1 MNNLLWVLQ
10 VFLAVVFALHG
21 WIYVAWPPFAAA
33 MIEKRQRDGK
43 PLGLPPSLR
52 TFIGVC
58 ELLAAVGLILPGLT
72 GILPWL
78 TALASA
84 GLIIVMLG
92 AVMFHLSRRETNTA
106 VIGLVLVVL
115 CVLVVYGRVA
125 IVPL

>member
-10 VFLAVVFALHG
+10 IFLAIVFAVHG
-21 WIYVAWPPFAAA
+21 WIYVTWPPSAAA
-33 MIEKRQRDGK
+33 MIEKRNNGK
-43 PLGLPPSLR
+43 SLGLPSSLR

-58 ELLAAVGLILPGLT
+58 ELLAAVGLILPGLM

-78 TALASA
+78 TALAST

-92 AVMFHLSRRETNTA
+92 AMVFHLSRRETSTA
-106 VIGLVLVVL
+106 VISLVLVVL

>member
-10 VFLAVVFALHG
+10 IFLAIVFALHG
-21 WIYVAWPPFAAA
+21 WIYVTWPPSAAA
-33 MIEKRQRDGK
+33 MIEKRNNGK
-43 PLGLPPSLR
+43 SLGLPSSLR

-58 ELLAAVGLILPGLT
+58 ELLAAVGLILPGLM

-78 TALASA
+78 TALAST

-92 AVMFHLSRRETNTA
+92 AMVFHLSRRETSTA
-106 VIGLVLVVL
+106 VISLVLVVL

>member
-10 VFLAVVFALHG
+10 IFLAIVFAVHG
-21 WIYVAWPPFAAA
+21 WIYVTWPPSAAA
-33 MIEKRQRDGK
+33 MIEKRNNGK
-43 PLGLPPSLR
+43 SLGLPSSLR

-58 ELLAAVGLILPGLT
+58 ELLAAVGLILPGLM

-78 TALASA
+78 TALTST

-92 AVMFHLSRRETNTA
+92 AMVFHLSRRETSTA
-106 VIGLVLVVL
+106 VISLVLVVL

>member
-33 MIEKRQRDGK
+33 MIEKRNSNR
-43 PLGLPPSLR
+43 PLGLPSSLR
-52 TFIGVC
+52 TFIGIC

-92 AVMFHLSRRETNTA
+92 AVIFHLSRRETNTA
-106 VIGLVLVVL
+106 VISLVLVVL

>member
-10 VFLAVVFALHG
+10 IFLAIVFAVHG
-21 WIYVAWPPFAAA
+21 WIYAAWPPSAAA
-33 MIEKRQRDGK
+33 MIEKRNDGK
-43 PLGLPPSLR
+43 SLGLPSSLR

-92 AVMFHLSRRETNTA
+92 AVIFHLSRRETSTA
-106 VIGLVLVVL
+106 VISLVLVVL

>member
-10 VFLAVVFALHG
+10 IFLAIVFAVHG
-21 WIYVAWPPFAAA
+21 WIYVTWPPSAAA
-33 MIEKRQRDGK
+33 MIEKRNNGK
-43 PLGLPPSLR
+43 SLGLPSSLR

-58 ELLAAVGLILPGLT
+58 ELLAAVGLILPGLM

-78 TALASA
+78 TALAST
-84 GLIIVMLG
+84 GLIIVILG
-92 AVMFHLSRRETNTA
+92 AMVFHLSRRETSTA
-106 VIGLVLVVL
+106 VISLVLVVL